1 MFQTSIGK
9 DLGLAITW
17 LEQGELVAI
26 PTETV
31 YGLAANGFNPLAIA
45 KIYHVKN
52 RPQFNPLI
60 LHVAGL
66 DKLRPLVSHI
76 PDVCKV
82 LMECFS
88 PGPITY
94 LLPKSD
100 LVPDL
105 VTAGSSRVAVR
116 IPHHPITLDLLSQ
129 LDFPLAAPSAN
140 PSGYVS
146 PVSAN
151 HVMDGLQGKIPY
163 ILDGG
168 NSQVGLESTIVGFEG
183 ETVLIYRL
191 GSITAEQISQVCNL
205 EVKMALQHSAPS
217 TPGQLK
223 SHYATNT
230 RLLIGNI
237 ADLLENNPGLKI
249 GVISFQTNYFSRAT
263 ENIILSP
270 AGNLEEAAANLF
282 SAMRTLDGF
291 GLDLLVT
298 EMFPDNGIGRA
309 INDRLA
315 RAAYRE

>member
-1 MFQTSIGK
+1 MFETRIGV
-9 DLGLAITW
+9 DVEEARFW
-17 LEQGELVAI
+17 LERGELVGI

-31 YGLAANGFNPLAIA
+31 YGLAANGLNPQAIA
-45 KIYHVKN
+45 KIYAAKQ

-60 LHVAGL
+60 LHVANVNNIT
-66 DKLRPLVSHI
+66 PLVRESSAI
-76 PDVCKV
+76 SR
-82 LMECFS
+82 LIFS
-88 PGPITY
+88 QFAPGPITC
-94 LLPKSD
+94 LLPKSGS
-100 LVPDL
+100 VPDI
-105 VTAGSSRVAVR
+105 VTAGSDRVAIR
-116 IPHHPITLDLLSQ
+116 IPAHPITQALLNR
-129 LDFPLAAPSAN
+129 LDFPLSAPSAN

-146 PVSAN
+146 PVTAN
-151 HVMDGLQGKIPY
+151 HVMDGLHGKIPY

-168 NSQVGLESTIVGFEG
+168 HSQVGLESTIVGFEG

-191 GSITAEQISQVCNL
+191 GSITAEQISQESNL

-223 SHYATNT
+223 SHYATKT
-230 RLLIGNI
+230 RLLIGDI

-315 RAAYRE
+315 RAAYCE